1 MGLASTASSPPE
13 AAAGANAGQRS
24 SAARS
29 LSISIRAVPSTPNRA
44 SAVATTRSSASST
57 ETGDVLRSASWS
69 RACRN
74 PAADTVM
81 SVRAD
86 ALVGP
91 APDDPLVVRVAGRRV
106 LDPLLRL
113 LQQGPGLGVGVL
125 GGVARLGGQRP
136 GPAVDLLGARLGGVG
151 HRRGSSRARWLDARQ
166 RSLLGLDP
174 LGRGAEVEQGPA
186 EGDRADH
193 EPAEA

>member
-29 LSISIRAVPSTPNRA
+29 LSISIRAVPSTPNREW
-44 SAVATTRSSASST
+44 AVATPRSSASST
-57 ETGDVLRSASWS
+57 ETGEDLKWASWS

-136 GPAVDLLGARLGGVG
+136 GPAVDLLGARLGGG
-151 HRRGSSRARWLDARQ
+151 PPRRGAPP
-166 RSLLGLDP
+166 GP
-174 LGRGAEVEQGPA
+174 GVGAPPPQP
-186 EGDRADH
+186 
-193 EPAEA
+193 PPPPPPPP